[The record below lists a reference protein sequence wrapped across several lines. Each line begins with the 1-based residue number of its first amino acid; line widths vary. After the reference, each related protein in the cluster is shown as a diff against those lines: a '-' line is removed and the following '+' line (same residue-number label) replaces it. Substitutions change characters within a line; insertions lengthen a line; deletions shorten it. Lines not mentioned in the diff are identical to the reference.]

1 VLRFR
6 RNGDPSLLFSIMC
19 LSEDVFEAAKVTFKF
34 LERTHKLRLPNG
46 RRLRGVMIMGGLYI
60 ARDRKFYLWG
70 SDGLASE
77 VSDKLVWKQYSFFAL
92 VKSIKDQAKARQAYI
107 DANPTSRLG

>member
-1 VLRFR
+1 
-6 RNGDPSLLFSIMC
+6 MC
-19 LSEDVFEAAKVTFKF
+19 LSEDVFFEAGVTFKF

-70 SDGLASE
+70 HDGKATE
-77 VSDKLVWKQYSFFAL
+77 VADGTVWKQYSFRSL

-107 DANPTSRLG
+107 DANATKRLG